1 LRDRLDR
8 LQTLR
13 DHCVD
18 LVYIDPAFNSNR
30 NYEVFWGE
38 TKEKP
43 LFEGRRS
50 STQAYIEYMRSALG
64 NGVKRLAYA
73 LAAIVLAACATS
85 ADQAHWDASLRS
97 APVTEGVART
107 FSADLA
113 TTLRAAQQAVL
124 TTDLEPDRDC
134 PDSINHDLIVG
145 EHNRCLGPTS
155 TRIDDHTAVF
165 NAMKLRGEGQWWN
178 GEQVR
183 IVVQEAAPGQT
194 TVRVLSRFR
203 TQTIVG
209 RRGDYSAA
217 IFDQISRQL
226 KQ

>member
-1 LRDRLDR
+1 LPYNDLR
-8 LQTLR
+8 TESIEG
-13 DHCVD
+13 
-18 LVYIDPAFNSNR
+18 LVNNVC
-30 NYEVFWGE
+30 E
-38 TKEKP
+38 
-43 LFEGRRS
+43 
-50 STQAYIEYMRSALG
+50 

-73 LAAIVLAACATS
+73 LVAIVLAACATS

-124 TTDLEPDRDC
+124 ATDLEPDRDC
-134 PDSINHDLIVG
+134 PDSINHDLKVG
-145 EHNRCLGPTS
+145 EHTRCLGPTS
-155 TRIDDHTAVF
+155 TRIDDHVAMF
-165 NAMKLRGEGQWWN
+165 NAMKFRGSGDQHWWN
-178 GEQVR
+178 GDQVR
-183 IVVQEAAPGQT
+183 IVVQEATPGQT

-203 TQTIVG
+203 TQTIFG